1 MSTPMLLPAA
11 WVDRLFDRLA
21 ATYGH
26 TFSSRWAGQDLAAV
40 KAIWAEELGG
50 FSKHPK
56 ALAAALKM
64 LPPDPPNAIQ
74 FREIARTQM
83 RDERQPPK
91 PQLPAPPADPERIA
105 RAVEQARTAPDGI
118 GPKDWAW
125 RLKAREES
133 GERLTKAQRDMW
145 REALKDDLEVTA

>member
-1 MSTPMLLPAA
+1 MSTPQRLPAA
-11 WVDRLFDRLA
+11 WVDRLFDRLS
-21 ATYGH
+21 ATYGNL
-26 TFSSRWAGQDLAAV
+26 FLGRWAGQDLQAV

-50 FSKHPK
+50 FSTHPQ

-64 LPPDPPNAIQ
+64 LPADAPNAIQ

-91 PQLPAPPADPERIA
+91 PQLPAPPADPERVA
-105 RAVEQARTAPDGI
+105 RAVEQACTAPTGI

-125 RLKAREES
+125 RLKAREEEGATLS
-133 GERLTKAQRDMW
+133 KAQRDMW
-145 REALKDDLEVTA
+145 REALRDELAAA